1 MSGSLIPNAKQQY
14 FDANGNPLAG
24 GFVYYYIPSTTTFK
38 NTYQDAALTILNS
51 NPIILDS
58 AGECITYGDGSYR
71 QIVTDVN
78 GNLIWDQPTVTCA
91 TVSYVD
97 SKIAALGTMAVQNA
111 SSVAITGGT
120 MNGVTGTNSGMTVGV
135 STTANNL
142 LNNNWATS
150 SAQTINT
157 FTGSISTTTLTVSAT
172 SVTVRIGST
181 LSGTGVT
188 ANTQITNQL
197 TSTASAVVSPTFSS
211 GGAIGAYAVTLSAG
225 TSIAVGQLVTGTGL
239 SSGTFVIGV
248 NGAIVTLSNA
258 FTVQAAG
265 TYNFYTAG
273 GVGTYTVN
281 TAQTTAS
288 TTITQ
293 NYAKLNFAY
302 NNSNVAN
309 LDPLGNLVVNSLLQ
323 TATPKLGLG
332 ITGENWNDVTS
343 SRALST
349 NYVNNKSYPIIAS
362 VICSG
367 NGNVTVTSTLIING
381 VTISSNSVYVGGGV
395 GESVVANAIGVV
407 PVGATYSATGSTG
420 LTSWSELY

>member
-1 MSGSLIPNAKQQY
+1 MSGSLIPNAKQQ
-14 FDANGNPLAG
+14 FLDANGNPLAG
-24 GFVYYYIPSTTTFK
+24 GFVYFYIPSTTTFK
-38 NTYQDAALTILNS
+38 NTYQNAALTILNS
-51 NPIILDS
+51 NPVILDS
-58 AGECITYGDGSYR
+58 AGEAIIYGDGSYR

-111 SSVAITGGT
+111 NSVAITGGT
-120 MNGVTGTNSGMTVGV
+120 INGVTGTNSGMTVGIA
-135 STTANNL
+135 TTANNL
-142 LNNNWATS
+142 SNNNWATS

-157 FTGSISTTTLTVSAT
+157 FTGSIASTTLTVTAT
-172 SVTVRIGST
+172 SVTVRLGST

-197 TSTASAVVSPTFSS
+197 TSTGSAVASPTFSS
-211 GGAIGAYAVTLSAG
+211 GGAIGAYAVTLSSG
-225 TSIAVGQLVTGTGL
+225 TGIVLGQLVSGTGL
-239 SSGTFVIGV
+239 PSGTLVIGI
-248 NGAIVTLSNA
+248 NGSIITLSNA

-265 TYNFYTAG
+265 TYNFYTPG

-302 NNSNVAN
+302 NSSNVAV
-309 LDPLGNLVVNSLLQ
+309 LDPLGNLVVNSISQ

-332 ITGENWNDVTS
+332 ITGESWKDVSATRS
-343 SRALST
+343 FNT
-349 NYVNNKSYPIIAS
+349 NYINANTYPIS
-362 VICSG
+362 VSVSCAFGSSALITGVVNGTNIIFSG
-367 NGNVTVTSTLIING
+367 YHAATEQNNITFI
-381 VTISSNSVYVGGGV
+381 
-395 GESVVANAIGVV
+395 V
-407 PVGATYSATGSTG
+407 PVGATYQVTSSGS
-420 LTSWSELY
+420 LSSVLWSELY